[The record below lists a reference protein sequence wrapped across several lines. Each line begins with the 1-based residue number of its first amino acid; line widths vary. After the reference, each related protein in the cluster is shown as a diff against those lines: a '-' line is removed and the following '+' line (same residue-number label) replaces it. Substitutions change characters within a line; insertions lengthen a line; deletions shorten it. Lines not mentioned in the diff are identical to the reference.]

1 MDFCFVSCVYFGQ
14 SAAAAYARRMNL
26 AYWMTDV
33 VEKIFG
39 LLVFSLKLCQAWKSR
54 KKNTLY
60 PWKEKQGQ
68 TLLSNMK

>member
-14 SAAAAYARRMNL
+14 SAEAAAAYARRMNL

-39 LLVFSLKLCQAWKSR
+39 LLVFSSKFCQAWKSR
-54 KKNTLY
+54 KKI
-60 PWKEKQGQ
+60 PFIHEKKNKGRPC
-68 TLLSNMK
+68 